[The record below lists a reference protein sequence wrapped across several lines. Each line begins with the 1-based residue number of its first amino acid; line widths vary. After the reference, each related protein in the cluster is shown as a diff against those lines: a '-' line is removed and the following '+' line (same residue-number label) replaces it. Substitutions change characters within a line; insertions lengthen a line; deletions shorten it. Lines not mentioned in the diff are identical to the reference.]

1 MAEQVQTCQAVTHK
15 YSTPELAGDLQ
26 VTNSPP
32 AHTQKPRKDHRVGQ
46 RQNLG

>member
-1 MAEQVQTCQAVTHK
+1 MAEQVQTCKAVIHK

-32 AHTQKPRKDHRVGQ
+32 AHTQKPRKGLRVGQ
-46 RQNLG
+46 RQDLG